1 MKKLLF
7 SFFAILASL
16 NVFAQTDEQ
25 LIQKT
30 VETFFEGMHKRDTTL
45 IKSVMHPDCALNSVI
60 IRPGKPVSQKHE
72 AMAGFYKSIGSIPA
86 NVKLEERL
94 LEHKILADVAL
105 AVDWTPYELYVND
118 KLSHKGTNVFTLTK
132 IDNVWKIFSI
142 IDTRKI

>member
-1 MKKLLF
+1 MKKLLI
-7 SFFAILASL
+7 SFFAILVSL

-60 IRPGKPVSQKHE
+60 IRTGKPVSQKHE
-72 AMAGFYKSIGSIPA
+72 AMAGFYKSIISIPA

-94 LEHKILADVAL
+94 LEHKIQTDVAL

-132 IDNVWKIFSI
+132 IDSIWKIFSI